1 MFQSEL
7 YPNEPEP
14 QIMEYKTQQNKLFP
28 SLARIFAFH
37 FTAKSLRE
45 AYHFTQESIEE
56 MGKNEESS
64 DEGEEKKCEKV
75 NEALEKADFALAELH
90 MLSCGL
96 KALFTQEVADS
107 IDTLRRACGG
117 HGFMSCSNLPRL
129 FGLATA
135 ACTYEGE
142 NTVMQLQVGYKN
154 SNKCHLKLN

>member
-1 MFQSEL
+1 
-7 YPNEPEP
+7 
-14 QIMEYKTQQNKLFP
+14 MEYKTQQNKLFP
-28 SLARIFAFH
+28 SLARVFAFA
-37 FTAKSLRE
+37 FTFRTLTE

-56 MGKNEESS
+56 LEQSLASSKKIDANGKNLT
-64 DEGEEKKCEKV
+64 
-75 NEALEKADFALAELH
+75 EALEKADFALAELH

-96 KALFTQEVADS
+96 KAFITQEVANS

-142 NTVMQLQVGYKN
+142 NTVLQLQVCFKRYQSPSFN
-154 SNKCHLKLN
+154 QIYQ

>member
-1 MFQSEL
+1 
-7 YPNEPEP
+7 
-14 QIMEYKTQQNKLFP
+14 MEYKTQQNKLFP
-28 SLARIFAFH
+28 SLARVFAFA
-37 FTAKSLRE
+37 FTVRSLRE

-56 MGKNEESS
+56 MEKSLAASKENEQ
-64 DEGEEKKCEKV
+64 DENGNSL

-96 KALFTQEVADS
+96 KAFITQEVANS
-107 IDTLRRACGG
+107 IDVLRRSCGG

-142 NTVMQLQVGYKN
+142 NTVLQLQVRYIFLIFIIFTN
-154 SNKCHLKLN
+154 LIF